1 VPKNPK
7 GDHPTKVALLE
18 CVAKLLETNQ
28 SDEISVDMVCKTS
41 GIALGSLYHHF
52 QDLPNLIDQALVFRF
67 ARYVDRSIEW
77 LNQALTNSQSK
88 QEFFEGLKR
97 VTRGTQTKEL
107 EQVRRERA
115 GAIYRTGTHSAFAEA
130 LGLEQQRLT
139 DEIANVV
146 STAQANGW
154 VHPGLDPIAASVL
167 IQAYSL
173 GRIVDDISPSPMDND
188 KWVEIIDRLAEK
200 VFGLDD

>member
-1 VPKNPK
+1 MPKRPNVN
-7 GDHPTKVALLE
+7 HPTKVALLE
-18 CVAKLLETNQ
+18 CVAKLLESHQ
-28 SDEISVDMVCKTS
+28 SDEISVEMVCKTS

-77 LNQALTNSQSK
+77 LIQAVTGSNSK
-88 QEFFEGLKR
+88 AEFFEGLKR

-115 GAIYRTGTHSAFAEA
+115 GAIYRTGSHSAFAHA

-146 STAQANGW
+146 STAQKNGW
-154 VHPGLDPIAASVL
+154 VNPNLDPQGAAVL

-173 GRIVDDISPSPMDND
+173 GRIVDDISPSPMDNE

>member
-1 VPKNPK
+1 MPKNPK

-18 CVAKLLETNQ
+18 CVAKLLENHQ

-67 ARYVDRSIEW
+67 ARYVDRSIDW
-77 LNQALTNSQSK
+77 LNQALTNSTSK

-115 GAIYRTGTHSAFAEA
+115 GAIYRTGSHAAFAEA

-146 STAQANGW
+146 STAQKNGW
-154 VHPGLDPIAASVL
+154 VHPGLDPQGAAVL

-188 KWVEIIDRLAEK
+188 KWIEIIDRLAEK
-200 VFGLDD
+200 VFGLDE